1 MILLLRQDQGE
12 DRWKTDKLFGSLLI
26 FIYHCCDRIASNG
39 YLSGLSRP
47 AQESPGMFLRK
58 ARITMI
64 YKTK

>member
-1 MILLLRQDQGE
+1 ME
-12 DRWKTDKLFGSLLI
+12 PDKRFGSLLI
-26 FIYHCCDRIASNG
+26 FIYHFCDRIAISG

-47 AQESPGMFLRK
+47 AHGSPCMFLRY

>member
-1 MILLLRQDQGE
+1 ME
-12 DRWKTDKLFGSLLI
+12 TFDKLFGSLLA
-26 FIYHCCDRIASNG
+26 FIYHCCDRIVING

-47 AQESPGMFLRK
+47 AQGSPHIFLRN